1 MPYNTIR
8 DPGIS
13 RGFSILADAFTPN
26 ANALVQADLAA
37 KRRDQLLVET
47 EGQTL
52 ENTQRQNQI
61 TSTRQLQEILAGNP
75 NMSDP
80 ALRGKVMSNLAAM
93 EGGLQ
98 YGPGFAAGSAT
109 FVNPNFVNESDLSK
123 ILLGTGVTSTFAATP
138 DGQARDLQNALELQQ
153 MKNDAAFDQQ
163 LLNNAG
169 AMDRT
174 RYQTDNGGGTG
185 DRAPATVSPE
195 TSDEL
200 FEQARARLF
209 QGQND
214 PSMDPELESAMRLRL
229 ADTYARTKNVE
240 AAIADVLSGVPVK
253 KEDNWQ
259 WLDPSSWAFPEWSG
273 SQRYSLDKDA
283 AATEGQAPAANSKGQ
298 KFPDGART
306 TVNGQEFVRQ
316 GGQWVPIK

>member
-26 ANALVQADLAA
+26 AGALVQADLAA
-37 KRRDQLLVET
+37 KRRDQLLAET

-52 ENTQRQNQI
+52 ENKQRQNQI

-80 ALRGKVMSNLAAM
+80 ALRGRIMSNLAAM

-123 ILLGTGVTSTFAATP
+123 ILLGTGVTSTFAGTP
-138 DGQARDLQNALELQQ
+138 DGQARDLSNALELQR
-153 MKNDAAFDQQ
+153 MKDNAAFDRQI
-163 LLNNAG
+163 LDNAG

-174 RYQTDNGGGTG
+174 RYETDNGGTNEG
-185 DRAPATVSPE
+185 RRATVSPE
-195 TSDEL
+195 TSDKL
-200 FEQARARLF
+200 FEDLQSRLIGE
-209 QGQND
+209 QGQY
-214 PSMDPELESAMRLRL
+214 SGAVIEPELAAAMRLEL
-229 ADTYARTKNVE
+229 AQRYAQSKNAE
-240 AAIADVLSGVPVK
+240 QAIADVLAGVPVERYTYDTWAPFDE
-253 KEDNWQ
+253 EDRLRLAKPN
-259 WLDPSSWAFPEWSG
+259 
-273 SQRYSLDKDA
+273 
-283 AATEGQAPAANSKGQ
+283 APAAASPSPSAPAASGPTATDPKTG
-298 KFPDGART
+298 KKIRWDGTA
-306 TVNGQEFVRQ
+306 
-316 GGQWVPIK
+316 WVPVK

>member
-26 ANALVQADLAA
+26 AGALVQADLAA

-61 TSTRQLQEILAGNP
+61 SSTRQLQEILAGNP

-80 ALRGKVMSNLAAM
+80 AVRGKVMSNLAAM

-195 TSDEL
+195 TSDDL
-200 FEQARARLF
+200 YDMLAGRLV
-209 QGQND
+209 GPGGKYED
-214 PSMDPELESAMRLRL
+214 ATIDPELSQAMRFEL
-229 ADTYARTKNVE
+229 AQRYAQTKNVE
-240 AAIADVLSGVPVK
+240 AAIADVLSGLPMEF
-253 KEDNWQ
+253 EDNWWTDRVKLGKAQ
-259 WLDPSSWAFPEWSG
+259 TGAAP
-273 SQRYSLDKDA
+273 A
-283 AATEGQAPAANSKGQ
+283 AAEGQAPAANGKGQ

-306 TVNGQEFVRQ
+306 TVNGREFVRQ
-316 GGQWVPIK
+316 GGQWVPAQ